1 MPKILLG
8 VSSSFCANF
17 LKGQI
22 EFLVGQG
29 FEVTII
35 SGEGE
40 EISMLAKKENARL
53 ITIPFTQ
60 AISPVKDFG
69 QLLQII
75 KILKKEKPDIVNAG
89 NPKSGFLIMLACWIT
104 GFKNRIFTLHGLVS
118 DTKMGFK
125 RWAVSL
131 TEKISCKIAQT
142 VIVVSPSLKIHAE
155 NRNILPVNK
164 GIVIEKGSY
173 NGIDTKVFSRTE
185 FLLTQSNELREK
197 IGLQSGAV
205 VLGFVG
211 RLSKDKGID
220 ILFEAF
226 NILVKKYPFLRLVLA
241 GPLSKENKFSEL
253 SAHQLYYDERVFYL
267 GKMINVTPVYGI
279 IDILVLPSLRE
290 GFGNVLIEAA
300 AMEIPVVASEIPGCK
315 DAVKN
320 NINGYL
326 FEKGNVSELCNYLE
340 KLITDK
346 NIRNE
351 FGQNGKVFVKNN
363 FNNYKIW
370 KGQLDLYN
378 NILIGNNDQQ

>member
-17 LKGQI
+17 LKGQV
-22 EFLVGQG
+22 EFLVSEG
-29 FEVTII
+29 FEVIII

-40 EISMLAKKENARL
+40 EISMLAKKENATL

-60 AISPVKDFG
+60 SIYLIKDFR
-69 QLLQII
+69 QLVQII
-75 KILKKEKPDIVNAG
+75 RILKKEKPDIVNAG

-104 GFKNRIFTLHGLVS
+104 HFKNRIFTLHGLLS
-118 DTKMGFK
+118 DTKTGFK
-125 RWAVSL
+125 RWVISL
-131 TEKISCKIAQT
+131 TEKISCNIAQT
-142 VIVVSPSLKIHAE
+142 VIVVSPSLKQHAE
-155 NRNILPVNK
+155 KRNILAAGK
-164 GIVIEKGSY
+164 GVVIEKGSY
-173 NGIDTKVFSRTE
+173 NGIDTKIFSRTE
-185 FLLTQSNELREK
+185 FLLTQSNELKEK
-197 IGLQSGAV
+197 IGLQPDAV

-226 NILVKKYPFLRLVLA
+226 NTLLKKYPFIRLILA

-300 AMEIPVVASEIPGCK
+300 AMEIPVIASEIPGCK

-320 NINGYL
+320 KVNGYL
-326 FEKGNVSELCNYLE
+326 FEKGNVAELCNYLE
-340 KLITDK
+340 QLIIDR
-346 NIRNE
+346 NLRNE
-351 FGQNGKVFVKNN
+351 LGKNGKQFVKEN
-363 FNNYKIW
+363 FNNCKIW
-370 KGQLDLYN
+370 KGQLQLYN
-378 NILIGNNDQQ
+378 RMLKENIKV